1 MPYNTSIWQQD
12 YWNIPTERR
21 TAHAEQSN
29 YSVMDVL
36 ALLLGNSETDAA
48 KLRETRRVIVGLW
61 SRDSSSGTRQICAY

>member
-36 ALLLGNSETDAA
+36 ALLLGNSKTDTSGDETGYCWS
-48 KLRETRRVIVGLW
+48 IVE
-61 SRDSSSGTRQICAY
+61 R